1 MDRARRQTA
10 SFFLLGIV
18 VGVVAVGAFSFV
30 YLNLISPIQEIR
42 ALAEASPPDEPEK
55 DEAGIQPSK
64 SSQQSAEVTEA
75 FFAELS
81 RMSQFDRAEALYG
94 RLRNADFDSI
104 SSLVDQD
111 WTTFSPSLHREI
123 QEVVIRRM
131 TQFDPIEA
139 LRQVS
144 NLSKSDRNRLTIAI
158 FDEWSG
164 VDLEEAIAHA
174 SSFAE
179 KDKRNALKGILL
191 ARFDLS
197 SSQRNDV
204 VRQLGHEQ
212 VLIDSQVLSLAGEP
226 VEDPARAWSDFLAS
240 HGGDVSSLSDAQLT
254 LLRHIVDSWMSH
266 GVDTDVA
273 GAVSTAL
280 QTSSN
285 VSAVRMLLET
295 LARHDP
301 TVAFQAALS
310 IENSEVRTQMQRH
323 IVAEWI
329 KVDPLSALEG
339 LELIPSELQDW
350 SKQEALVA
358 LSVTAPAE
366 AAKRL
371 GILSSDDAKSAV
383 ARTIA
388 SYWAGLNP
396 EAARDWV
403 KSDPEIQDLRWVL
416 MYRIVWKVSQDDPD
430 KALKWA
436 LEEPVNEQQRG
447 QGLEPAV
454 VRSVALQG
462 DYETAI
468 SLAKKAR
475 DVENQQWSYVSIG
488 SVLTDRGKSADAW
501 SLLEDDIPERFHAL
515 YWTQVAY
522 NWVRVEPDAAFES
535 LESLPSQEIRQHV
548 ASGLFNHNRMTHM
561 FSNEQI
567 RSLKKYLP
575 EMYQHLIE

>member
-10 SFFLLGIV
+10 SFFLLGIG

-42 ALAEASPPDEPEK
+42 ALAEAGPPEELEK
-55 DEAGIQPSK
+55 DEAESQPSE
-64 SSQQSAEVTEA
+64 SSQQSAEVSEA
-75 FFAELS
+75 ISLELL
-81 RMSQFDRAEALYG
+81 RLSQFDRAEALHS
-94 RLRNADFDSI
+94 RLRNADVDSI
-104 SSLVDQD
+104 SSLLDQD
-111 WTTFSPSLHREI
+111 WTTYSPRLHREI
-123 QEVVIRRM
+123 QEVAIRRM
-131 TQFDPIEA
+131 TQLDPIEA

-144 NLSKSDRNRLTIAI
+144 NLSKSYRNRLTIAI
-158 FDEWSG
+158 FDEWSSED
-164 VDLEEAIAHA
+164 VEEAITHA
-174 SSFAE
+174 SSLE
-179 KDKRNALKGILL
+179 EEDKRNALRGVLL

-197 SSQRNDV
+197 NTQRNNV

-212 VLIDSQVLSLAGEP
+212 VLIDSQALSLAGEP
-226 VEDPARAWSDFLAS
+226 VEDPARAWSEFLAD

-254 LLRHIVDSWMSH
+254 LLRHILDSWLSH
-266 GVDTDVA
+266 GVDTEVA

-280 QTSSN
+280 QSSSN
-285 VSAVRMLLET
+285 VSAVRMLFET
-295 LARHDP
+295 LTRHDP
-301 TVAFQAALS
+301 TVAFHVASS
-310 IENSEVRTQMQRH
+310 IEGILMRTQMQRH

-329 KVDPLSALEG
+329 KVDPRTVLDTMD
-339 LELIPSELQDW
+339 LIPSELQDW

-388 SYWAGLNP
+388 SYWAELNP
-396 EAARDWV
+396 QAARDWV
-403 KSDPEIQDLRWVL
+403 KSDPKIQDLRWVL
-416 MYRIVWKVSQDDPD
+416 MYRIVWEVSQVDPD
-430 KALKWA
+430 KALEWA
-436 LEEPVNEQQRG
+436 LKEPVNEQQRG
-447 QGLEPAV
+447 QSLEPAV

-475 DVENQQWSYVSIG
+475 DIENQQWSYVSIG
-488 SVLTDRGKSADAW
+488 SVLTDRGKSDYAW
-501 SLLEDDIPERFHAL
+501 SLLEDDIPERFHSIYGSQA
-515 YWTQVAY
+515 AFS
-522 NWVRVEPDAAFES
+522 WVRAEPDVAFES
-535 LESLPSQEIRQHV
+535 LESLPSQKIRENV
-548 ASGLFNHNRMTHM
+548 ASALFSHNQITHM

-575 EMYQHLIE
+575 EMFQHLIE